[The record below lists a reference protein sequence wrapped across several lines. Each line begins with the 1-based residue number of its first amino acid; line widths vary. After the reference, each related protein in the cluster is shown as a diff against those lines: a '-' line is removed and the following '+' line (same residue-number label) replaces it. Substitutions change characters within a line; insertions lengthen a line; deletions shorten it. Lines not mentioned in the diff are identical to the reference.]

1 MKFIHLMWRNLTRKK
16 VRTALTLLSLFIAFF
31 LFGVLVAVG
40 KAFTAGVDLAG
51 LDRMLVIHKVSL
63 ILPLPKSYLARIE
76 AVEGVKGVAYA
87 VWFGGIYQDPKNFF
101 ARMAVDPERILEA
114 YPEIEL
120 PEEQREAWLGNRVG
134 AIVGRPIAE
143 RFGWQ
148 IGDRIPIQGDI
159 WRQPDDSAWE
169 FVLEGIYDAKKGFD
183 NTQFFFHYDYLA
195 ETVPQADGIV
205 GWYIVRIDQ
214 PERSAEIA
222 ETIDDLF
229 ANSPAETKTST
240 EKAFA
245 QGFANQIGDIGKIV
259 TSVLVVV
266 FFTLL
271 LVAGNTMAQSVRER
285 TSELG
290 VLKTLG
296 FSDRQVMGMVL
307 GESYLLTLLG
317 GGVGLAAIAFF
328 VSNTDRM
335 GSLGN
340 MIETSLPTFYMPRD
354 GLVVGILLLVFVGF
368 AAGALP
374 ALRALRLNIVDALRR
389 T

>member
-1 MKFIHLMWRNLTRKK
+1 MRKK

-31 LFGVLVAVG
+31 LFGVLVAVET
-40 KAFTAGVDLAG
+40 AFLAGVDLAG

-63 ILPLPKSYLARIE
+63 IMPLPKSYLARIE
-76 AVEGVKGVAYA
+76 AVEGVRSVAYA
-87 VWFGGIYQDPKNFF
+87 VWFGGVYQDPKNFF
-101 ARMAVDPERILEA
+101 ARMAVDPEKILEA

-120 PEEQREAWLGNRVG
+120 PEEQKEAWLENRVG
-134 AIVGRPIAE
+134 AIAGRPIAE
-143 RFGWQ
+143 RFGWE
-148 IGDRIPIQGDI
+148 IGDRIPIRGDI

-169 FVLEGIYDAKKGFD
+169 FVLEGIYDAKEGFD
-183 NTQFFFHYDYLA
+183 KTQFFFHYDYLA
-195 ETVPQADGIV
+195 ETIPGADGIV
-205 GWYIVRIDQ
+205 GWYIARIEDPESSAEVAERID
-214 PERSAEIA
+214 R
-222 ETIDDLF
+222 LF

-285 TSELG
+285 TGELG

-296 FSDRQVMGMVL
+296 FSDRQVMQMVL

-317 GGVGLAAIAFF
+317 GGLGLGAIALL
-328 VSNTDRM
+328 VANVDKL
-335 GSLGN
+335 GELGN
-340 MIETSLPTFYMPRD
+340 MIETSLPTVYMPRD
-354 GLVVGILLLVFVGF
+354 GLAVGVLLLVLVGF
-368 AAGALP
+368 AAGAVP
-374 ALRALRLNIVDALRR
+374 ALKALRLNIVDALRR